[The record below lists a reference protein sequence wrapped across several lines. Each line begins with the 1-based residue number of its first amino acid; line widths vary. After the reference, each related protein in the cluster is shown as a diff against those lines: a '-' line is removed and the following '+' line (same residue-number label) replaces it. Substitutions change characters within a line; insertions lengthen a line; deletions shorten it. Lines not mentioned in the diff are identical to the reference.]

1 AQQSCCL
8 CHILDL
14 WSTIAEARAKFLF
27 RNRQILIFQFFQ
39 DPFED
44 ISESFKEEMPRD
56 TIALLSAALKRMDV
70 DLFLRRVIEYL
81 SRVFYDSS
89 DLDQTPD
96 QVKVMHIIH
105 ACELALDVRE
115 KDQGRKRSMMS

>member
-1 AQQSCCL
+1 AQQSFCL

-14 WSTIAEARAKFLF
+14 WSTIAEAHAKFLF
-27 RNRQILIFQFFQ
+27 KNRQVLFQFFP
-39 DPFED
+39 DSFEE

-70 DLFLRRVIEYL
+70 DLILRRGEYL
-81 SRVFYDSS
+81 SRVFDDSS

-96 QVKVMHIIH
+96 EVKVKHIIH
-105 ACELALDVRE
+105 ACKLALDVRE
-115 KDQGRKRSMMS
+115 KDRRRRRSMMS